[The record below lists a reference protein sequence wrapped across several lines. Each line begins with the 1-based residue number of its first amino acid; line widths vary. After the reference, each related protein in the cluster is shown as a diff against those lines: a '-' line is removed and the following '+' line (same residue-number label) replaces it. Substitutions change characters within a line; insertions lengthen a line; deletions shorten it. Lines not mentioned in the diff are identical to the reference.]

1 MHTIDR
7 QKEQMELSNIKF
19 SMMDDYNWL
28 CDKNIDIP
36 NSKFALIVPGGRK
49 VDPIKEYQSSYTKK
63 SLSFFLKK
71 NKTYF
76 DRLFG

>member
-1 MHTIDR
+1 MII
-7 QKEQMELSNIKF
+7 LAF
-19 SMMDDYNWL
+19 
-28 CDKNIDIP
+28 DKNIDIP
-36 NSKFALIVPGGRK
+36 TSKFALIVPGGSK

>member
-19 SMMDDYNWL
+19 SLMDNYDWL

-36 NSKFALIVPGGRK
+36 TSKFALIVPGGSKSRPYK
-49 VDPIKEYQSSYTKK
+49 RIPKLLYEKIIKF
-63 SLSFFLKK
+63 LLKK
-71 NKTYF
+71 K
-76 DRLFG
+76 

>member
-19 SMMDDYNWL
+19 SMMDNYNWL

-36 NSKFALIVPGGRK
+36 TSNL
-49 VDPIKEYQSSYTKK
+49 
-63 SLSFFLKK
+63 L
-71 NKTYF
+71 
-76 DRLFG
+76 